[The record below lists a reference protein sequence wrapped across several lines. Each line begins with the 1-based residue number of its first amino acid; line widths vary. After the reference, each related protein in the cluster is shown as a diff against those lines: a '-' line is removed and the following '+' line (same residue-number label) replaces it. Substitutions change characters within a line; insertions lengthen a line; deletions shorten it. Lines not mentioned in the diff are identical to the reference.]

1 MDFHGSSAGGGALS
15 TLRRQLHRVHRSN
28 AEEGLRSSVFYEIS
42 TYVTGETRGYRF
54 SYQVEVEGGD
64 EGWRC
69 LGGSV
74 EAWRW

>member
-1 MDFHGSSAGGGALS
+1 MVLRGSLAGGGALS
-15 TLRRQLHRVHRSN
+15 ALRRRLHRVHRSN
-28 AEEGLRSSVFYEIS
+28 AKEELRSSVFDGIL
-42 TYVTGETRGYRF
+42 TYVTGDTRGSRF

-64 EGWRC
+64 EGWRH